1 MIGFSI
7 CSMIG
12 IGAFAVAC
20 AWALREARIWRGAAM
35 SESRALERAREQL
48 LREKRVSKS
57 FQEEAQS
64 EANLKFEMAGLHW
77 RAMNTMQTEHER
89 KVQMLRME
97 IDDLKKRVQ
106 EANAECEKLR
116 EAEDARGQ
124 LWQLLEDK
132 DTECEKLRTALREAE
147 DAREQ
152 VSSIDITTDLRN
164 LLAYKGDGSG
174 QIDPKGREG

>member
-7 CSMIG
+7 RSMIG
-12 IGAFAVAC
+12 IGAFAGAC
-20 AWALREARIWRGAAM
+20 AWALREARIWKGAAM

-48 LREKRVSKS
+48 LQEKRVSQS
-57 FQEEAQS
+57 FQASAREER
-64 EANLKFEMAGLHW
+64 NRL
-77 RAMNTMQTEHER
+77 MQQVEKKSSMMRDMHACIAAIRQE
-89 KVQMLRME
+89 LRE
-97 IDDLKKRVQ
+97 KD
-106 EANAECEKLR
+106 AECEKLR
-116 EAEDARGQ
+116 ETEEARGQ
-124 LWQLLEDK
+124 LWQLLADK

>member
-12 IGAFAVAC
+12 IGAFAGAF
-20 AWALREARIWRGAAM
+20 AWALREARIWKGAAM

-57 FQEEAQS
+57 FQEAAHAETRRRFTMA
-64 EANLKFEMAGLHW
+64 EANR
-77 RAMNTMQTEHER
+77 RAMNTMRETQER
-89 KVQMLRME
+89 KVEMLMME
-97 IDDLKKRVQ
+97 IADLKKRVQ

-116 EAEDARGQ
+116 ETEEARGH
-124 LWQLLEDK
+124 LWQMLADK

-152 VSSIDITTDLRN
+152 VRSIDITTDLRN

>member
-12 IGAFAVAC
+12 IGAFAGAC

-57 FQEEAQS
+57 FQEAAREESNRLMQQVEKKS
-64 EANLKFEMAGLHW
+64 FLMRDL
-77 RAMNTMQTEHER
+77 RA
-89 KVQMLRME
+89 E
-97 IDDLKKRVQ
+97 IDALRTELRKRD
-106 EANAECEKLR
+106 AECEKLR

-124 LWQLLEDK
+124 LWQMLADK

>member
-12 IGAFAVAC
+12 IGAFAGAC

-48 LREKRVSKS
+48 LQEKRVSKS
-57 FQEEAQS
+57 FQEAAREES
-64 EANLKFEMAGLHW
+64 NRLMRDL
-77 RAMNTMQTEHER
+77 RAER
-89 KVQMLRME
+89 VE
-97 IDDLKKRVQ
+97 IDELRKELRKRD
-106 EANAECEKLR
+106 AEREKLR
-116 EAEDARGQ
+116 EAADARVQ